1 MTELV
6 DIKYVGKKPFA
17 LDNVAGSGKLWNGN
31 GDVQTVTANQ
41 AKILLKYPDQWALAN
56 AEDATM
62 VDQPVTIEVETGTD
76 DQGQA
81 QVEQVDTESLGKPL
95 ERMTKPELVA
105 FAKVKF
111 NADLDVSKGK
121 KALIDQIEELMNPV
135 VQ

>member
-1 MTELV
+1 MTTLV

-17 LDNVAGSGKLWNGN
+17 LDNVAGSGKLWNGS
-31 GDVQTVTANQ
+31 GDIQTVTIAQ
-41 AKILLKYPDQWALAN
+41 SKILLKYPDQWALAN
-56 AEDATM
+56 AEDATK
-62 VDQPVTIEVETGTD
+62 VEQPATIEVETGTD
-76 DQGQA
+76 DQGQT

-111 NADLDVSKGK
+111 NAELDVSKGK

>member
-17 LDNVAGSGKLWNGN
+17 LDNVAGSGKLWNGK
-31 GDVQTVTANQ
+31 GDVQTVTAHQ
-41 AKILLKYPDQWALAN
+41 AKILLKYPDQWGLAN
-56 AEDATM
+56 AEDADL
-62 VDQPVTIEVETGTD
+62 VAKPVTVEIETGTD
-76 DQGQA
+76 AQGQT
-81 QVEQVDTESLGKPL
+81 QTEEVNAEALSKPL

-105 FAKVKF
+105 LAKVKF
-111 NADLDVSKGK
+111 NADLDVSKAK

>member
-41 AKILLKYPDQWALAN
+41 AKTLLKYPDQWGLAN
-56 AEDATM
+56 AEDAAL
-62 VDQPVTIEVETGTD
+62 VDKPVTVEIETGAD
-76 DQGQA
+76 EQGQT
-81 QVEQVDTESLGKPL
+81 QTEEVNAEALTKPL

-105 FAKVKF
+105 LAKLKF
-111 NADLDVSKGK
+111 NADLDVSKAK

>member
-41 AKILLKYPDQWALAN
+41 AKILLKYPDQWGLAN
-56 AEDATM
+56 AEDAAL
-62 VDQPVTIEVETGTD
+62 VDKPVTVEIETGAD
-76 DQGQA
+76 EQGQT
-81 QVEQVDTESLGKPL
+81 QTEEVNAEALTKPL

-105 FAKVKF
+105 LAKLKF
-111 NADLDVSKGK
+111 NADLDVSKAK

>member
-1 MTELV
+1 MTTLV

-17 LDNVAGSGKLWNGN
+17 LDNVAGSAKLWNGN
-31 GDVQTVTANQ
+31 GDIQPVTQAQ

-56 AEDATM
+56 AEDATT
-62 VDQPVTIEVETGTD
+62 VEQPATIEVETGTD
-76 DQGQA
+76 DQGQT

-105 FAKVKF
+105 LAKVKF
-111 NADLDVSKGK
+111 NADLDVSNGK

>member
-1 MTELV
+1 MTTLV

-17 LDNVAGSGKLWNGN
+17 LDNVAGSAKLWNGN
-31 GDVQTVTANQ
+31 GDIQPVTQAQ

-56 AEDATM
+56 AEDATT
-62 VDQPVTIEVETGTD
+62 VEQPATIEVETGTD
-76 DQGQA
+76 DQGQT

-105 FAKVKF
+105 LAKVKF